1 MLNLKIEI
9 DSGSGFCHGVI
20 RAIECAESNLG
31 KIGHLYSLGAIVHN
45 NAELERLNRQGL
57 TVIDYGTMREL
68 HGSTVLIRAH
78 GEPPATY
85 ETAKENNIKLI
96 DCTCPVVLK
105 LQERI
110 RESYK
115 LGAQIVIFG
124 KEGHAEVNGLVG
136 QTEGNA
142 IVVDLKDGVVK
153 GLERIDFCPNGKPV
167 VVFSQTTKDPK
178 EYAVVCRI
186 IGEELVKNGS
196 SATNRLVINNT
207 ICRQVAHRQ
216 DNLREFARN
225 HSVIVFVSGA
235 DSSNGKVLFE
245 LCKSVNPRSYHIEN
259 SSEIKPEWFA
269 ADDSVG
275 LCGATSTPKWQLDEV
290 AECLTG
296 L

>member
-20 RAIECAESNLG
+20 RAIECAETNLG

-45 NAELERLNRQGL
+45 NAELERLNKQGL
-57 TVIDYGTMREL
+57 TVIDYRKMRGL

-85 ETAKENNIKLI
+85 ETARENNIKLI

-110 RESYK
+110 RDSYNS
-115 LGAQIVIFG
+115 GAQIVIFG

-136 QTEGNA
+136 QTGGNA
-142 IVVDLKDGVVK
+142 IVVDLKDGAVK
-153 GLERIDFCPNGKPV
+153 GMERIDLRPDGKPV

-178 EYAVVCRI
+178 EYAVVCRV
-186 IGEELVKNGS
+186 IGEEFVKNGCS
-196 SATNRLVINNT
+196 VADKLVINNT

-216 DNLREFARN
+216 DNLREFACN

-269 ADDSVG
+269 AGDSVG

-290 AECLTG
+290 AECLNR

>member
-57 TVIDYGTMREL
+57 TVIDYGKMREL

-110 RESYK
+110 RESYRS
-115 LGAQIVIFG
+115 GVQIVIFG

-142 IVVDLKDGVVK
+142 IVVDLKDGAVR
-153 GLERIDFCPNGKPV
+153 GMERIDLSPNGKPV

-186 IGEELVKNGS
+186 IGEELAKNGGS
-196 SATNRLVINNT
+196 VADKLVINNT

-269 ADDSVG
+269 AGDSVG

-290 AECLTG
+290 AECLNR

>member
-9 DSGSGFCHGVI
+9 DRGSGFCHGVI
-20 RAIECAESNLG
+20 RAIECAETNLG
-31 KIGHLYSLGAIVHN
+31 KSGHLYSLGAIVHN
-45 NAELERLNRQGL
+45 DAELERLNKQGL
-57 TVIDYGTMREL
+57 TVIDYNSMQNL
-68 HGSTVLIRAH
+68 HGLTVLIRAH

-85 ETAKENNIKLI
+85 QTAKENGITLI

-110 RESYK
+110 RESYR

-136 QTEGNA
+136 QTGGDA
-142 IVVDLKDGVVK
+142 VVVDLVGGTVK
-153 GLERIDFCPNGKPV
+153 GIENIDFTPDGREV

-178 EYAVVCRI
+178 EYAVVCKKI
-186 IGEELVKNGS
+186 EEELVKRGNS
-196 SATNRLVINNT
+196 VEDKLIVNNT

-216 DNLREFARN
+216 ENLREFASN
-225 HSVIVFVSGA
+225 HAVIIFVSGA

-259 SSEIKPEWFA
+259 SNEICREWFA
-269 ADDSVG
+269 VNDSVG

-290 AECLTG
+290 AEFLYNF
-296 L
+296 